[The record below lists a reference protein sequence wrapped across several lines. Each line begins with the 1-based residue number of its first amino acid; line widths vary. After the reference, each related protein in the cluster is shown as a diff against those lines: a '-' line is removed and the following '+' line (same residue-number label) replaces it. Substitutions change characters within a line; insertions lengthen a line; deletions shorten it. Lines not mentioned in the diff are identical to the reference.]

1 MALPITINLTEG
13 HEPVNILMVDDQPGK
28 LMGYEAILGELGE
41 NLLSASDGRGALE
54 QLLKHDVAVILMDVC
69 MPEQD
74 GFELVE
80 LIRQHHRFRDTAII
94 YVSAVQMSD
103 TDLIKGYNSGAVDY
117 VSVPVIPEVLRAKVS
132 VFVDL
137 YRKTKA
143 LEKLNQ
149 GLEQRVS
156 ERTAKLLESEE
167 RFRLMA
173 DTIPS
178 LVWTADADGNLTYAN
193 ERCRDYVGDLQMEM
207 GNQLLESIHPDERDK
222 SKKAWK
228 KALTN
233 GSAFMIEH
241 RTRRHDGEFR
251 WYLTRALPHMD
262 ESGKPMAWFGV
273 STDIE
278 EQKQSQRKLKENEEM
293 YKAIGDSIDYGIWIC
308 DADGRNVY
316 SSDSFLGLFG
326 ITQEECTAGVWLTRQ
341 TPEVQ
346 QQLERIWNH
355 AIQHGKA
362 WSEELQ
368 LVDKDGASHP
378 ILFRGGPIQNADGKV
393 ASWVGINLDIGQI
406 KAAEQELRDADRRK
420 DEFLA
425 TLAHELRNPLAPI
438 CSSVELIRQR
448 ESMDTIIRESVD
460 TMSRQMAQMIRLIN
474 DLMDVSRITRNKLEL
489 QVERSSLREIMQM
502 AIELAHP
509 AIEAGGH
516 HLSAKLPDDSV
527 QVMADPIRLA
537 QVLSNLLTNAA
548 KYTPSKG
555 EIRIEAELSEGQVRL
570 SVTDNG
576 VGITSSELKKLFE
589 PFYQVD
595 RSISRAQGGLGIG
608 LTLVKKIVEMHAGQV
623 EVQSDGPGKG
633 STFSVR
639 LPHMQAAVE
648 VSMPIS
654 QESSSSGAPAGAR
667 VLVVDD
673 NRDAA
678 LTLSML
684 LRYSGC
690 EVMTCEEGSQ
700 AVSAVEVFRPDMVLM
715 DLGMPGMSGYE
726 AAEAIRNQA
735 WGRNIFLVAV
745 TGWGQPEDIQR
756 TKDAGFDHHLVKPV
770 SFSAIESL
778 IESLGN
784 PLPEAFPIK
793 TH

>member
-1 MALPITINLTEG
+1 MNQVDN
-13 HEPVNILMVDDQPGK
+13 HDPVNILMVDDQPGK

-41 NLLSASDGRGALE
+41 NLLQASDGRGALE

-80 LIRQHHRFRDTAII
+80 VIRQHHRFRETAII
-94 YVSAVQMSD
+94 FVSAVQMSD
-103 TDLIKGYNSGAVDY
+103 MDLIKGYNSGAVDY
-117 VSVPVIPEVLRAKVS
+117 VSVPVIPEILRAKVS
-132 VFVDL
+132 VFIDL
-137 YRKTKA
+137 YRKTRA
-143 LEKLNQ
+143 LERLNQ
-149 GLEQRVS
+149 GLEERVN

-178 LVWTADADGNLTYAN
+178 LVWTADTEGNLTYAN
-193 ERCRDYVGDLQMEM
+193 GQCVNFLGEVQMEK
-207 GNQLLESIHPDERDK
+207 GNQLLESIHPDELDK

-228 KALTN
+228 KALAS
-233 GSAFMIEH
+233 GQPFEIEH
-241 RTRRHDGEFR
+241 RTRRHDGQYC

-262 ESGKPMAWFGV
+262 EAGKRIAWFGV
-273 STDIE
+273 STEIE
-278 EQKQSQRKLKENEEM
+278 VQKQAEKKLKESEQM
-293 YKAIGDSIDYGIWIC
+293 YKAIGDSIDYGVWIC
-308 DADGRNVY
+308 DADGRNIY
-316 SSDSFLGLFG
+316 SSDSFLHLLQ
-326 ITQEECTAGVWLTRQ
+326 ITQEECSNETWLESQKPEQREAFTLVWDRA
-341 TPEVQ
+341 
-346 QQLERIWNH
+346 LET
-355 AIQHGKA
+355 GKP
-362 WSEELQ
+362 WSEELSI
-368 LVDKDGASHP
+368 DDPSGATHP
-378 ILFRGGPIQNADGKV
+378 ILFRGVPVKGSDDQIA
-393 ASWVGINLDIGQI
+393 AWVGINLDISQI
-406 KAAEQELRDADRRK
+406 KSAEQELRDADRRK

-448 ESMDTIIRESVD
+448 ESMDPVIREAVD

-489 QVERSSLREIMQM
+489 QVERTSLVEVIKV
-502 AIELAHP
+502 AIELAQP
-509 AIEAGGH
+509 AISAGEHNLTTIMPEA
-516 HLSAKLPDDSV
+516 SV
-527 QVMADPIRLA
+527 EVMADPTRLA

-548 KYTPSKG
+548 KYTPAKG
-555 EIRIEAELSEGQVRL
+555 DISMESRVADGQVLLLIRDSGMGISEGDRRR
-570 SVTDNG
+570 
-576 VGITSSELKKLFE
+576 LFE

-623 EVQSDGPGKG
+623 EVSSDGPGKG
-633 STFSVR
+633 STFTVR
-639 LPHMQAAVE
+639 LPHTQIALETPEPSNGQALVGIAKT
-648 VSMPIS
+648 
-654 QESSSSGAPAGAR
+654 GTR

-690 EVMTCEEGSQ
+690 EVMTCEDGQQ
-700 AVSAVEVFRPDMVLM
+700 AVSAVEVFQPDMVLM

-726 AAEAIRNQA
+726 AAEAIRQQS

-745 TGWGQPEDIQR
+745 TGWGQPEDIKR
-756 TKDAGFDHHLVKPV
+756 TRDAGFDHHLVKPV
-770 SFSAIESL
+770 SFSTIEGL
-778 IESLGN
+778 IESLANG
-784 PLPEAFPIK
+784 LPEVFPVT